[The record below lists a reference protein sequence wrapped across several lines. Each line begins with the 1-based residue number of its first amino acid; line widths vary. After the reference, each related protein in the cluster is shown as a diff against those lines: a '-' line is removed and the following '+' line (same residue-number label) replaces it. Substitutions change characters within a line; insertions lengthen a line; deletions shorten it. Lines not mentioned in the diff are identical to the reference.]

1 MHITIRRYKTAS
13 PKEVTPIVN
22 ERFFPLISSVAGFVA
37 YYGIEL
43 GEDGWL
49 SISVFETAAG
59 AEESNR
65 VAAKFIKDN
74 PDLAYHDGT
83 GQPCRAE
90 CGDGH
95 GWSYTRSACRP
106 HHLWT
111 EGRQLDR

>member
-1 MHITIRRYKTAS
+1 VHITIRRYKTAS

-22 ERFFPLISSVAGFVA
+22 ERFFPLISSVAGFIA

-49 SISVFETAAG
+49 SISVFESAAG

-74 PDLAYHDGT
+74 PDLARLVKFPAHS
-83 GQPCRAE
+83 CRGFSSRIQSQIA
-90 CGDGH
+90 
-95 GWSYTRSACRP
+95 
-106 HHLWT
+106 
-111 EGRQLDR
+111 

>member
-1 MHITIRRYKTAS
+1 MHITIRRYKTDS

-22 ERFFPLISSVAGFVA
+22 ERFFPLISNVAGFVA

-74 PDLAYHDGT
+74 PDLARLVKSPPIAVAGSVVAYK
-83 GQPCRAE
+83 AK
-90 CGDGH
+90 
-95 GWSYTRSACRP
+95 
-106 HHLWT
+106 
-111 EGRQLDR
+111 

>member
-1 MHITIRRYKTAS
+1 VHITIRRYKTDS

-22 ERFFPLISSVAGFVA
+22 ERFFPLISSVAGFIA

-49 SISVFETAAG
+49 SISVFESAAG

-74 PDLAYHDGT
+74 PDLARLVKSPPIAVAG
-83 GQPCRAE
+83 
-90 CGDGH
+90 
-95 GWSYTRSACRP
+95 SVVACKAK
-106 HHLWT
+106 
-111 EGRQLDR
+111 